1 MGSAVDYL
9 LLNLKLQIL
18 ALPSL
23 ARLGLLAFAG
33 IIVLREIIGIGW
45 GLYQSRTARS
55 ETDPLIQGTVAQDT
69 SLADPAG
76 QAPAARALPA
86 PDPLAQAAPRA
97 RESIRVP
104 MPGRGSQP
112 GS

>member
-69 SLADPAG
+69 SLRASHC
-76 QAPAARALPA
+76 ARSTTGCTS
-86 PDPLAQAAPRA
+86 RFTC
-97 RESIRVP
+97 RR
-104 MPGRGSQP
+104 
-112 GS
+112 